1 MAQNLPHLPDWE
13 QVSTNIIRIMGG
25 NPSKFTLQ
33 GTNTYLLGSGASR
46 ILIDTGSGEKK
57 WIDTVRVVLNSAT
70 AKPLHISTCLLT
82 HWHHDHLGGVTD
94 LERLSAELNPA
105 HELKVYKNLPTW
117 NPDSLIDPSRVH
129 DIHDGQEFVTG
140 GGNGNDD
147 DDDASSFAIQ
157 AIHTPGHAKDHMVF
171 QITRSPDAS
180 EIGALFTADNVLGH
194 GTAVFEDLQL
204 YLQSLD
210 VMKRRV
216 VDAVATQQRQRQQ
229 DTRQSGIS
237 DSDSDSSPGSISGGP
252 NSSAHAA
259 ARAHVSVSTGSTT
272 TTTTA
277 ATTTTTTI
285 TKRAYP
291 GHGQVIDDAVGK
303 IDEYI
308 AHRRM
313 REEEALNVLKYG
325 TVNSPRSTT
334 PVVHDSITA
343 TGKGENESDA
353 SAAEPGA
360 RESGSGPKEV
370 IVGKEWDSM
379 EMVRVIYRHYPENLW
394 EPAEKGLLMV
404 LEKLKRD
411 GRVVCVGASG
421 QARGKWRLSEK
432 ATL

>member
-94 LERLSAELNPA
+94 LERLSAELNPG
-105 HELKVYKNLPTW
+105 HELKVYKNLPAW

-140 GGNGNDD
+140 GGDGN

-171 QITRSPDAS
+171 QITQSPDAS

-216 VDAVATQQRQRQQ
+216 VDAVATQHRQRQQ
-229 DTRQSGIS
+229 DTRQSGIP
-237 DSDSDSSPGSISGGP
+237 DSDSSPSSISGGP
-252 NSSAHAA
+252 NSSAHADA
-259 ARAHVSVSTGSTT
+259 NADAHVSVSTSS

-277 ATTTTTTI
+277 AATTT

-325 TVNSPRSTT
+325 TVNSPQSTT
-334 PVVHDSITA
+334 PVVHDSITT
-343 TGKGENESDA
+343 TGKSEGESDA
-353 SAAEPGA
+353 SAGV
-360 RESGSGPKEV
+360 RESGSGSGPKEV

-404 LEKLKRD
+404 LEKLKKD

-421 QARGKWRLSEK
+421 DARGKWRVSEK